1 LLGALMADA
10 SARVGIVEDDEALRS
25 YLEDVITATDGLEI
39 AFSEGTLADARLTS
53 AQGKLDLCLID
64 LNLPDGHGF
73 DLIQFIKT
81 TTAAKCLILT
91 VLADRTSVTAAIKAG
106 ADGYLLKDTPAELL
120 RANIFR
126 TLLGETPISPQAA
139 TFLLEL
145 WRGSNAAVVPG
156 QTGEGISTR
165 EVEVLRL
172 FSRGLSYRET
182 AYALG
187 LSQYTIGDYV
197 KSIYRKLGV
206 HSRTEAIFEARQV
219 GLIAP
224 LD

>member
-1 LLGALMADA
+1 MMVNAA
-10 SARVGIVEDDEALRS
+10 ARIGIVEDDETLRS
-25 YLEDVITATDGLEI
+25 YLEGVMTATEGLEI
-39 AFSEGTLADARLTS
+39 AFSVGTLAAARLAGGS
-53 AQGKLDLCLID
+53 GPLELCLID

-73 DLIQFIKT
+73 DLIKFIKST
-81 TTAAKCLILT
+81 TVAKCLILT
-91 VLADRTSVTAAIKAG
+91 VLADRTNVMAALKAG
-106 ADGYLLKDTPAELL
+106 ADGYLLKDTPPEQL

-139 TFLLEL
+139 TYLLEL
-145 WRGSNAAVVPG
+145 WRGSNATAVPV
-156 QTGEGISTR
+156 QALEALTTR

-172 FSRGLSYRET
+172 FSRGLSYRE
-182 AYALG
+182 AADALG